1 MTTNLLIFFAI
12 PFAVIIFSIAL
23 QKLLRNPFLVSAII
37 FSILLIIVLAF
48 FDTIYLIAVV
58 AYTILSFITAVI
70 TCLICRYFDT
80 SQISNCMFNSG
91 NNNNCMGNN
100 ENNNNCMGNNGN
112 NNSSNTEVITISND
126 GVNNTENSLQNGF
139 SGLTGS
145 YAQNCTGR
153 YNRRR

>member
-100 ENNNNCMGNNGN
+100 GN